1 MSNLNSLILTK
12 KAEKNLSKL
21 QKQFN
26 TYVQKI
32 DELKVRLANDKV
44 QIQQIEHFF
53 QTEIA
58 PLERKHTN
66 KIVDLV
72 YVFDKHYEDPFFK
85 FHEKDKIA
93 HFILEK
99 SVELIE
105 KAGKEELIPIFNKY
119 NDTGTYQEI
128 SEEYEK
134 DSAETMK
141 KMMQSF
147 YGLELDKEELNI
159 NNPEELQDLFQ
170 QKLAEKQANDE
181 AQKTSNTKTE
191 KQLAKEQKLKEEAKN
206 ISKTARSIYTDL
218 VKSFHPDREKD
229 EAERVRKTE
238 IMKQVTAAYEKDDLF
253 ELLRLKVSLMN
264 TDVASLTMAD
274 EQLKYFNKLLKEQ
287 INELEANLWELYN
300 QNPLT
305 NNGSNLLKRY
315 GGDAKTMKMK
325 FNKEVN
331 QLKKSIKAIDE
342 SLFELRF
349 KENMRHFLKV
359 YQIEEDDFY

>member
-1 MSNLNSLILTK
+1 MSNLNSLILTQ

-32 DELKVRLANDKV
+32 DELKIRLANDKA

-105 KAGKEELIPIFNKY
+105 KAGKEELITIFNKY
-119 NDTGTYQEI
+119 NDTGTYEEI

-134 DSAETMK
+134 NSAETMK

-159 NNPEELQDLFQ
+159 NNPQELQDLFQ
-170 QKLAEKQANDE
+170 QKQAEKQANDE
-181 AQKTSNTKTE
+181 TKTSNTKTE

-206 ISKTARSIYTDL
+206 ISKTTRSIYTDL
-218 VKSFHPDREKD
+218 VKSFHPDREQD

-264 TDVASLTMAD
+264 TDVASLTMTD

-342 SLFELRF
+342 SLSELRF

-359 YQIEEDDFY
+359 YHIEEDDFY

>member
-53 QTEIA
+53 LTEIV

-85 FHEKDKIA
+85 FHEKDKIV

-105 KAGKEELIPIFNKY
+105 KAGKEELIQIFNKY
-119 NDTGTYQEI
+119 NDTGTYEEI

-147 YGLELDKEELNI
+147 YGLELDKEELSI

-170 QKLAEKQANDE
+170 QKLAEKQVNDK
-181 AQKTSNTKTE
+181 AKTSNTKTE

-229 EAERVRKTE
+229 EAERIRKTE

-305 NNGSNLLKRY
+305 NNGPNLLKRF

-331 QLKKSIKAIDE
+331 QLKKSIKVIDE
-342 SLFELRF
+342 SLSELRF